1 VSGAE
6 ARGASP
12 ARGPQGRLRAVNGS
26 LVVSWR
32 RIVESRWAR
41 WVAELGVLL
50 AVAIGAA
57 FAVHALV
64 AVHFDFTNPTARSL
78 GPIWAAAMIS
88 LAVAA
93 HLAQRRR
100 LSPARLRLIVSAL
113 AGIAVGTALTPL
125 MAGLHGTDQP
135 PNTIIGGDIAF
146 HTEYVTR
153 FAATWHLQDYTF
165 RGLHSFYP
173 PAWFWLAG
181 RTADVLGVTPWQ
193 IVKPFTIGTVGAAL
207 LLAYVLWRMTLS
219 PAGALSAAIGSS
231 LVLAA
236 QVGPVEFATQAWYSP
251 HSCFVAVVGPAWLAA
266 TLPAVRHGGARAH
279 LVLLGLA
286 GLLLALCYYLL
297 FLLLLAVLIV
307 LALAPRA
314 GRRAVSVRLATLCGG
329 IALVTAVF
337 WIPLL
342 GAALQGSAAQGHFVR
357 PDFLRVFTGLGG
369 PTALSL
375 LAVLAI
381 ALISLT
387 WSFTGSQAL
396 GGLLVGAVLYQLASM
411 TALAV
416 AHTQFQPHR
425 AVTMMWA
432 TFGAAVPVAL
442 EGLERPDS
450 ILAAVGAPVARAFK
464 LATVS
469 LGVLAVFLLGAAQ
482 GADLAAGPYTR
493 AAHKQRPIAR
503 AAAVSN
509 FITQTA
515 RKPSKELTVL
525 TSDRSLMVTEPYYG
539 FVALEARYAHPE
551 ADLPERIAVLRAAA
565 GCPDAA
571 CTTRRL
577 ETSRFGPIDA
587 LMLARLPE
595 GYRIQTEVDAF
606 PRPRHVTVIF
616 PRGSFASA
624 VWAKRD
630 FGPYSVFVRRP
641 GA

>member
-1 VSGAE
+1 M
-6 ARGASP
+6 
-12 ARGPQGRLRAVNGS
+12 RALNGS
-26 LVVSWR
+26 AVVAWR
-32 RIVESRWAR
+32 RTVESRWAR
-41 WVAELGVLL
+41 CAAELVLVL
-50 AVAIGAA
+50 AVAAGCAA
-57 FAVHALV
+57 AVHALV
-64 AVHFDFTNPTARSL
+64 VVHFRFTNPTARAL
-78 GPIWAAAMIS
+78 GPIWAAAMVS

-93 HLAQRRR
+93 HLVQRRR
-100 LSPARLRLIVSAL
+100 LSAMRLRLIVSAL
-113 AGIAVGTALTPL
+113 AGIAVGTSLTPL

-165 RGLHSFYP
+165 RGLHAFYP

-181 RTADVLGVTPWQ
+181 RTADVLGVTPWH
-193 IVKPFTIGTVGAAL
+193 IVKPFTIGTIGAAL
-207 LLAYVLWRMTLS
+207 LLAYGLWRMTLS

-236 QVGPVEFATQAWYSP
+236 QTGPVKFATQGWYSP

-266 TLPAVRHGGARAH
+266 TLRAVRHGGPRAH
-279 LVLLGLA
+279 LVLLALA
-286 GLLLALCYYLL
+286 GVLLALCYYLL
-297 FLLLLAVLIV
+297 FLLLLAVLI
-307 LALAPRA
+307 ALAVAPRV
-314 GRRAVSVRLATLCGG
+314 GRRTVLLRLAALCAG
-329 IALVTAVF
+329 IALVTALF
-337 WIPLL
+337 WIPLVGVVL
-342 GAALQGSAAQGHFVR
+342 HGSAAQGHFVR

-369 PTALSL
+369 PAALSV

-381 ALISLT
+381 VLISLT
-387 WSFTGSQAL
+387 WSFSASQAV

-450 ILAAVGAPVARAFK
+450 IVGSIRAPVVRAFK

-469 LGVLAVFLLGAAQ
+469 LAVVSVFLLGAAQ
-482 GADLAAGPYTR
+482 GTDLATGPYTR

-503 AAAVSN
+503 AAAVSH
-509 FITQTA
+509 FITRTTG
-515 RKPSKELTVL
+515 KPPDDLTVL
-525 TSDRSLMVTEPYYG
+525 TSDRSLIVTEPYYG

-551 ADLPERIAVLRAAA
+551 AHVSERIGVLRAAA
-565 GCPDAA
+565 RCPDPA
-571 CTTRRL
+571 CATREL

-587 LMLARLPE
+587 MMLARASQ
-595 GYRIQTEVDAF
+595 GYRIRTEVDAF
-606 PRPRHVTVIF
+606 PNPRHVTVIF
-616 PRGSFASA
+616 PRKSFAPA
-624 VWAKRD
+624 VWARRD
-630 FGPYSVFVRRP
+630 FGPYTVFVRRP